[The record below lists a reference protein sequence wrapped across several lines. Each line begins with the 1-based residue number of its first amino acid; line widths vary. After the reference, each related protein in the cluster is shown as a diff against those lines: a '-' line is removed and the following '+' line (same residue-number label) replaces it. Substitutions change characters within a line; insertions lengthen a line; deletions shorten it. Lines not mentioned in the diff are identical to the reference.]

1 MKKIEKIGKMME
13 KYLLHKHILEVACG
27 CAEFSIMA
35 STIALKVECIDLDDG
50 RLLPQIKYIK
60 NVEFQ
65 KMDATKLHYSCDAF
79 DTVILYNSI
88 GHLFDMVN
96 LVIYE
101 GMRVLKT
108 NGTMLIISNWKMDKS
123 IINVDLIP
131 FLESVEIP
139 YSLLSRCN
147 TTYVIIRKQ

>member
-1 MKKIEKIGKMME
+1 
-13 KYLLHKHILEVACG
+13 
-27 CAEFSIMA
+27 
-35 STIALKVECIDLDDG
+35 
-50 RLLPQIKYIK
+50 
-60 NVEFQ
+60 
-65 KMDATKLHYSCDAF
+65 
-79 DTVILYNSI
+79 
-88 GHLFDMVN
+88 MVN